1 MTNIQNVPDNTN
13 WDVRYPEASR
23 HIGVSSPPNPSQN
36 VRGEPYSDPPLWTPA
51 DAGTVLLVVI
61 GAVFGTI
68 ALGLLVG
75 WAIVRL
81 I

>member
-1 MTNIQNVPDNTN
+1 MEQDTPI
-13 WDVRYPEASR
+13 
-23 HIGVSSPPNPSQN
+23 
-36 VRGEPYSDPPLWTPA
+36 WTPA

-75 WAIVRL
+75 WAIVRML
-81 I
+81 